1 MTGRGGMLTRCRD
14 WAGLLCFLLAAM
26 LLVLAATLPH
36 RSYGAGLFGVDEAG
50 KGSDDRPAT
59 TAETEARLRKQ
70 AKQQQRRVVLGRA
83 IAHSGDLIASG
94 KYREAY
100 PLLVKLRKTIG
111 EPRDVRVE
119 ALLARVALAENRPD
133 KALEFV
139 GAYAEKRDAYDA
151 NLADGYLA
159 AADAHL
165 AAGNSYKALEI
176 FDWVAGSA
184 QGVPLI
190 LAAEGCGK
198 ALVARK
204 EYQTAVEA
212 IEFAL
217 GYAWSRYYD
226 RADLIRRLEALLGEA
241 RRLADINLY
250 GEDFVLYRDAE
261 RLRREQGRFA
271 EAREV
276 YLGII
281 EKFPEGHYAEAAR
294 LYAAKCL
301 IGLGKIEEAEKEL
314 AAFRKSDPY
323 GLYRGEAALEL
334 GRIALEHRLNLN
346 VAQGCFFLLDAW
358 IREARSK
365 KPLNIEKLAL
375 REAARQVTA
384 PPQEE
389 KYVDWWGNV
398 KKNEIRPGQL
408 VNRKTCPWYLD
419 DLKEQMAMYMGF
431 LCFVG
436 GKKEEALEWYKKI
449 LECDPATRR
458 LDTAGEWNDYS
469 RLKRGVELGYLVAY
483 PPELAAFKDPRHR
496 LAVLLM
502 DFYYLTQRFDKS
514 AALAQ
519 RLLKGDFGLLQ
530 GAAREYAQLAYAKNV
545 YWRGAPG
552 NAFAEFLKVV
562 EMGHGKFQTF
572 AQCHAAFAAGNMSRR
587 VRDPKIREAGHDLL
601 GRLAA
606 SGARNK
612 WVYEARIRYAQN
624 LINMGRKEEGL
635 YLLKNFPKDAGS
647 YRQQADYWFNWY
659 LTGAGAQIKGDQ
671 E

>member
-1 MTGRGGMLTRCRD
+1 
-14 WAGLLCFLLAAM
+14 M
-26 LLVLAATLPH
+26 LLVLAATLPR
-36 RSYGAGLFGVDEAG
+36 RSYGAGFFGVDEAG

-59 TAETEARLRKQ
+59 TAETKARLREQ
-70 AKQQQRRVVLGRA
+70 AKQQQRRAVLGRA

-94 KYREAY
+94 KHREAY

-139 GAYAEKRDAYDA
+139 GAYAEKRNAYDA

-204 EYQTAVEA
+204 EYRTAVEA

-217 GYAWSRYYD
+217 GYARSRYYD
-226 RADLIRRLEALLGEA
+226 RADLIRRLKALLREA

-271 EAREV
+271 EARKV

-301 IGLGKIEEAEKEL
+301 IGPGKIEEAEKEL

-365 KPLNIEKLAL
+365 KPLNIEELAL

-436 GKKEEALEWYKKI
+436 GKKEKALEWYKKI

-458 LDTAGEWNDYS
+458 MDTAGEWNDYS
-469 RLKRGVELGYLVAY
+469 RLKWGAEHGYLYAY
-483 PPELAAFKDPRHR
+483 PRDLRLYDKNPRQK
-496 LAVLLM
+496 LAVLLF
-502 DFYYLTQRFDKS
+502 DFYYVTDRSDKAEQMAKRLLAGDFGRLMGPHREYPQYAYATALYDTKGNDAAFREYMKVVRAGGGRLKTWTQFR
-514 AALAQ
+514 AALAAANVGRGSSDPTIRQ
-519 RLLKGDFGLLQ
+519 ASRELYVGLIRSNQQNQFTDKARIELAQDLVDLEGRKGEGYALLRTFPKSSPLRPVAQFLLKRYLKFD
-530 GAAREYAQLAYAKNV
+530 REQ
-545 YWRGAPG
+545 
-552 NAFAEFLKVV
+552 
-562 EMGHGKFQTF
+562 
-572 AQCHAAFAAGNMSRR
+572 
-587 VRDPKIREAGHDLL
+587 EAN
-601 GRLAA
+601 R
-606 SGARNK
+606 
-612 WVYEARIRYAQN
+612 
-624 LINMGRKEEGL
+624 
-635 YLLKNFPKDAGS
+635 
-647 YRQQADYWFNWY
+647 
-659 LTGAGAQIKGDQ
+659 
-671 E
+671 